1 MGFTTSWG
9 GRKRVSPPLQLLWSA
24 YARVY
29 DGLLDFYPY
38 RALVDA
44 VVDRLRLTD
53 GLRLL
58 DVGCGTGNVMLEA
71 LRRAA
76 ITAHGVDAAPAMVVR
91 ARRKLA
97 TAVERRTAVV
107 TCGEAIAALRSMPG
121 GCFDR
126 VCLMNVIYAVP
137 DRESLWR
144 ECLRLLAPA
153 GLIVATTSTKTGTL
167 PLIREHLRHA
177 PRWRLASPRL
187 VAVCVFD
194 GLICALAGA
203 GRFAFPAEDVLYA
216 EVIAAG
222 GVPADGQRTYGGDAE
237 GVNVI
242 FTVRHRSP
250 PPSGVSRHVQ

>member
-9 GRKRVSPPLQLLWSA
+9 GRPGSPPAFQLLWSA

-38 RALVDA
+38 RKLVDT

-71 LRRAA
+71 LGRAA
-76 ITAHGVDAAPAMVVR
+76 ITSHGIDATPAMVAR
-91 ARRKLA
+91 ARHKLA
-97 TAVERRTAVV
+97 TAIERRAAVV
-107 TCGEAIAALRSMPG
+107 TCGEAITTLRSMPG

-126 VCLMNVIYAVP
+126 ICLMNVLYAVP
-137 DRESLWR
+137 DRDALWQ
-144 ECLRLLAPA
+144 ECLRLLAPG
-153 GLIVATTSTKTGTL
+153 GLIVVTTSTKTGSL

-177 PRWRLASPRL
+177 SRWRLASPRL

-194 GLICALAGA
+194 GLICGLAGA
-203 GRFAFPAEDVLYA
+203 GRFAFPSEDVLYA
-216 EVIAAG
+216 EVTRAG
-222 GVPADGQRTYGGDAE
+222 GMPHHGQRTYGGDAG

-242 FTVRHRSP
+242 FTVCHLSP
-250 PPSGVSRHVQ
+250 PPSGVPHHVP

>member
-9 GRKRVSPPLQLLWSA
+9 GQQGVSPAFHLLWSA

-38 RALVDA
+38 CKLVDA
-44 VVDRLRLTD
+44 VIDRLRLTD

-58 DVGCGTGNVMLEA
+58 DIGCGTGNVMREA
-71 LRRAA
+71 VARAA
-76 ITAHGVDAAPAMVVR
+76 ITIHGVDAAPAMVAR

-97 TAVERRTAVV
+97 AAIERRAAVV
-107 TCGEAIAALRSMPG
+107 TCGEALATLRSMPTG
-121 GCFDR
+121 SFDR
-126 VCLMNVIYAVP
+126 VCLMNVLYAVP
-137 DRESLWR
+137 DRDALWR

-153 GLIVATTSTKTGTL
+153 GHIVATTSTKSGTI
-167 PLIREHLRHA
+167 PLIREHMRNA

-187 VAVCVFD
+187 LAVCVFD

-222 GVPADGQRTYGGDAE
+222 GVPDDMQRTYGGDAD

-250 PPSGVSRHVQ
+250 IPSGVSCHVQ

>member
-1 MGFTTSWG
+1 MDLTTSWG
-9 GRKRVSPPLQLLWSA
+9 GRQRVAPAFRMLWSA

-38 RALVDA
+38 RKLIDT

-58 DVGCGTGNVMLEA
+58 DIGCGTGNVMREA
-71 LRRAA
+71 LTRAA
-76 ITAHGVDAAPAMVVR
+76 ITIHGVDAAPAMVAR

-97 TAVERRTAVV
+97 TAIERRAAVV
-107 TCGEAIAALRSMPG
+107 TCGEAIATLRSMPAG
-121 GCFDR
+121 SFDR
-126 VCLMNVIYAVP
+126 VCLMNVLYAVT
-137 DRESLWR
+137 DRDALWR

-153 GLIVATTSTKTGTL
+153 GHIVATTSTKSGTL
-167 PLIREHLRHA
+167 PLIREHVRHA

-187 VAVCVFD
+187 LAVCVFD
-194 GLICALAGA
+194 SLICALASA

-216 EVIAAG
+216 EVTAAG
-222 GVPADGQRTYGGDAE
+222 GVPDDGQRTYGGDTE

-242 FTVRHRSP
+242 FTVRHPSPSP
-250 PPSGVSRHVQ
+250 PGVPHHVQ